1 MLGSTVATRNDV
13 LLREATADEFDATFA
28 IKKASGGGY
37 IRDVFGW
44 DEEVQI
50 GFHQRQFSP
59 ENTRLIL
66 LGGVIV
72 GWVSVF
78 DHDDC
83 TKIEEL
89 YVLPEFQKRGIGT
102 AVLLEV
108 IAHARRRRA
117 PVHLRVFKIN
127 GGARRLYERLGFRG
141 AEEEDGPFLE
151 MTLVPSS
158 QNE

>member
-1 MLGSTVATRNDV
+1 MLGSRAATRNDV
-13 LLREATADEFDATFA
+13 LLRQATADDFDAAFA

-50 GFHQRQFSP
+50 GFHRRQFSP

-66 LGGVIV
+66 LAGVTV

-89 YVLPEFQKRGIGT
+89 YVLPEFQKGGS
-102 AVLLEV
+102 
-108 IAHARRRRA
+108 ARR
-117 PVHLRVFKIN
+117 
-127 GGARRLYERLGFRG
+127 
-141 AEEEDGPFLE
+141 
-151 MTLVPSS
+151 SS
-158 QNE
+158 WK